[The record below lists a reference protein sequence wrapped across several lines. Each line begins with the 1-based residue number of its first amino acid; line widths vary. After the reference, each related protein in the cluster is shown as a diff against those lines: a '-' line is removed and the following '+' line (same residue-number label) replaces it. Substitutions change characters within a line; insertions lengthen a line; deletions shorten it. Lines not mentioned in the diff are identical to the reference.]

1 MSVVNLLA
9 RFRNGLIGPLS
20 VIVLVVIV
28 AFSFLGPLL
37 VPYDPNHIDVV
48 HAFSLPSRKH
58 LLGTDELGR
67 DVLARLMV
75 GGRITLQVGF
85 VAMLVA
91 LVIGTAVGLL
101 SGFFGGWLEYVMMR
115 VTDMFMAVPAFF
127 VMLAILTFFPPS
139 LATLVVAIGVTSWM
153 NVARVVRSEVLRI
166 SHMEYIDG
174 GRALGAGTIRLLFR
188 HVLPNAAPTVIVAAT
203 LGVAWAILVA
213 TSLSYL
219 GVGVQPPTASW
230 GNMLTSSQNY
240 FWISPLLV
248 LYPGVLIV
256 LTIMAV
262 YFLGEAF
269 KDTL

>member
-1 MSVVNLLA
+1 MAAFA
-9 RFRNGLIGPLS
+9 RFRRLWMGPLS
-20 VIVLVVIV
+20 VAVLVLIV
-28 AFSFLGPLL
+28 MFSFAGPLV
-37 VPYDPNHIDVV
+37 VPHDPNAIDVID
-48 HAFSLPSRKH
+48 AFALPSREH
-58 LLGTDELGR
+58 PLGTDELGR

-101 SGFFGGWLEYVMMR
+101 SGFFGGWLEYLMMR

-139 LATLVVAIGVTSWM
+139 LVTLVVAIGITSWM

-166 SHMEYIDG
+166 TRLEYLES
-174 GRALGAGTIRLLFR
+174 GRALGAGTSRLILR

-219 GVGVQPPTASW
+219 GIGVQPPTASW

-248 LYPGVLIV
+248 LWPGLLIV
-256 LTIMAV
+256 VTILAV
-262 YFLGEAF
+262 YFLGEAL
-269 KDTL
+269 KEALQP

>member
-1 MSVVNLLA
+1 MTSLA
-9 RFRNGLIGPLS
+9 RFRKRLTGPISVAILIL
-20 VIVLVVIV
+20 IVL
-28 AFSFLGPLL
+28 FSFVGPFV
-37 VPYDPNHIDVV
+37 VPYNPDAIDVIDSF
-48 HAFSLPSRKH
+48 ALPSPEH

-91 LVIGTAVGLL
+91 VVIGTAVGLL
-101 SGFFGGWLEYVMMR
+101 SGFFGGWIEYLMMR
-115 VTDMFMAVPAFF
+115 LTDMFMSVPAFF

-139 LATLVVAIGVTSWM
+139 LPTLVVAIGITSWM

-166 SHMEYIDG
+166 SKMEYMEG
-174 GRALGAGTIRLLFR
+174 GKALGARTARLIMR

-219 GVGVQPPTASW
+219 GIGVQPPTASW

-248 LYPGVLIV
+248 LYPGLLIV
-256 LTIMAV
+256 ITIMAV
-262 YFLGEAF
+262 YFLGEAL
-269 KDTL
+269 KEAL